1 MKNNHA
7 ILKMLSKSLN
17 GYESTCWLKSEN
29 QLLDGQTP
37 AECMLEGKGSDVEKI
52 LPQEIKRIKS
62 RKKTN

>member
-1 MKNNHA
+1 
-7 ILKMLSKSLN
+7 MLSKSLN

-37 AECMLEGKGSDVEKI
+37 AECMLEGKGSDVERI